1 MYLPTLGNVP
11 VQGNK
16 ASHFSSCSDSETPP
30 MSPPNQSAAAAG
42 RPSLT
47 KNVSSSWGDGRSRG
61 GGGSAREGRAAL
73 ASCASWNALPGSGA
87 MAHVTAPAA
96 SSVGRVGLE
105 LAGVNVD
112 GDGDGD
118 DDALS
123 CSPLETS
130 LIMCPLA
137 LPAALALLA
146 GGGSSSPASC
156 RLITRHSA

>member
-1 MYLPTLGNVP
+1 MYYLPTLGNVP

-16 ASHFSSCSDSETPP
+16 ASHFISCSDSETPP
-30 MSPPNQSAAAAG
+30 MSLPNQSAAAAG
-42 RPSLT
+42 RSSPT
-47 KNVSSSWGDGRSRG
+47 KNVSSWGDGTSRG

-96 SSVGRVGLE
+96 SSVGRGGLE
-105 LAGVNVD
+105 LAGVN
-112 GDGDGD
+112 GDGD
-118 DDALS
+118 DDELS
-123 CSPLETS
+123 WSPLETS

-137 LPAALALLA
+137 LPAALALQLA

>member
-1 MYLPTLGNVP
+1 VYLPTLGNVP

-16 ASHFSSCSDSETPP
+16 ASHLSSCSDSETPP
-30 MSPPNQSAAAAG
+30 MAPPNQPAAAAG
-42 RPSLT
+42 RPSPT
-47 KNVSSSWGDGRSRG
+47 KNVSSWGDGRSRG
-61 GGGSAREGRAAL
+61 GGGSAREGTGRAAL
-73 ASCASWNALPGSGA
+73 ASCASWNWNALPGSGA

-96 SSVGRVGLE
+96 SSVGRGGLE
-105 LAGVNVD
+105 LEGVN
-112 GDGDGD
+112 GD

-130 LIMCPLA
+130 LIMFPLA